1 MMRILLVEDSPA
13 LCETLREGLEEEA
26 FAVDVAHDGE
36 QAEIMTDL
44 ATYDVIVL
52 DVMLPR
58 KDGFAVCRDLR
69 ARGVDTPILFL
80 TARDTPA
87 DRVAGLNMGGDDYL
101 VKPFVFEEL
110 LARIH
115 ALLRRGRNVRSP
127 VLRTADLELNTV
139 THEVARAGQPISL
152 TSKEYAILE
161 YFLYHPGKVISRSEL
176 SEHVWDEEF
185 DSFSNL
191 IDVYVGRLRRKI
203 DDGHELKLFETLR
216 GAGYRLRASDGEA
229 STQTTAARPE
239 Q

>member
-1 MMRILLVEDSPA
+1 MRILLVEDSLS
-13 LCETLREGLEEEA
+13 LCETLRAGLEEES
-26 FAVDVAHDGE
+26 FAVDVAHNGE
-36 QAEIMTDL
+36 QAETMAEL
-44 ATYDVIVL
+44 APYDVIVL

-69 ARGVDTPILFL
+69 ARGIDAPILFL
-80 TARDTPA
+80 TARDTPS
-87 DRVAGLNMGGDDYL
+87 DRVAGLNLGGDDYL
-101 VKPFVFEEL
+101 VKPFVFDEL

-115 ALLRRGRNVRSP
+115 ALLRRGRNLRSP
-127 VLRTADLELNTV
+127 LLRVADLELNTV
-139 THEVARAGQPISL
+139 THEVTRAGQPITL

-216 GAGYRLRASDGEA
+216 GAGYRLRASDGV
-229 STQTTAARPE
+229 QPAAPTPNL
-239 Q
+239 